1 MNLQGLCELG
11 GRLTVFFFSKGHD
24 ETRFMITSKTL
35 KSAKTGG
42 IWMGKSS
49 KYMGYVPK
57 IHVLVA
63 KSLTSP
69 HAKQQPI
76 FQAKMCRGTTMSTQL
91 KHVVISLPAN
101 NTFHPESSGRT
112 NYICLWLWVLQN
124 SIKKTGVHIKI
135 VRSYGDVNLSEHA
148 IVHIYIYIQYIYI
161 DTHIYI
167 YI

>member
-1 MNLQGLCELG
+1 MNSQGLCELG
-11 GRLTVFFFSKGHD
+11 GWLTAFFLRDTTKPVHDHFKNSEVSKNKDFS
-24 ETRFMITSKTL
+24 
-35 KSAKTGG
+35 G

-57 IHVLVA
+57 INVLVA

-101 NTFHPESSGRT
+101 NTFHPESSGHAS
-112 NYICLWLWVLQN
+112 YICLWKN
-124 SIKKTGVHIKI
+124 GVNIKI
-135 VRSYGDVNLSEHA
+135 VRSIPCHFT
-148 IVHIYIYIQYIYI
+148 YIYM
-161 DTHIYI
+161 
-167 YI
+167 